1 MNIAGSLFALSQFEN
16 IKKAERRQELE
27 EFYDNLGDIKDAE
40 KKKDEKP
47 AKKKNTNCIGEKQN
61 GIRKKIRKV
70 EKPDV

>member
-40 KKKDEKP
+40 KKKEVK
-47 AKKKNTNCIGEKQN
+47 AEAQKTSTKLTEKKKKDSPKG
-61 GIRKKIRKV
+61 KK
-70 EKPDV
+70 

>member
-40 KKKDEKP
+40 KP
-47 AKKKNTNCIGEKQN
+47 KKKNTNCIGEKQN
-61 GIRKKIRKV
+61 EIRKKIRKV
-70 EKPDV
+70 EKPDE

>member
-27 EFYDNLGDIKDAE
+27 EFYDNLEDTE
-40 KKKDEKP
+40 KKKEEKP

-61 GIRKKIRKV
+61 EIRKKIRKV

>member
-40 KKKDEKP
+40 KKKEEKP
-47 AKKKNTNCIGEKQN
+47 KKKNTNCIGEKQN
-61 GIRKKIRKV
+61 EFRKKIRKV